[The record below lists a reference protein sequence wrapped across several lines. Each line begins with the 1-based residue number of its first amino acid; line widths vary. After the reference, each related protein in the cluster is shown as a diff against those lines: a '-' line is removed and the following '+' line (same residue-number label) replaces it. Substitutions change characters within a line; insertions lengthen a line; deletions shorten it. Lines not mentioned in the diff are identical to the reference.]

1 MTVVRNT
8 LHALALILPSICS
21 GAAMAEDA
29 PSLRIVWPQQG
40 MTVPVGND
48 AEGVIG
54 VVVESNF
61 RLAPAGS
68 CGDDPRCGHIHMK
81 IDPEGTDCDIPGRNY
96 NSMNSDFGGNLV
108 VARFG
113 HCSNRSG
120 EHVIGALLAN
130 DHHQPI
136 LVDGQ
141 PVTALV
147 QINTRAEN
155 GQH

>member
-1 MTVVRNT
+1 MTVVRKI
-8 LHALALILPSICS
+8 LRLLAVILPSIS
-21 GAAMAEDA
+21 GAAAMAEDA
-29 PSLRIVWPQQG
+29 PSLRIVWPQEG
-40 MTVPVGND
+40 MVVPIGDD

-68 CGDDPRCGHIHMK
+68 CGGDPQCGHIHMK
-81 IDPEGTDCDIPGRNY
+81 IDPEGADCDIPGRNY

-113 HCSNRSG
+113 HCSDRTG
-120 EHVIGALLAN
+120 EHVIGVLLAN

-147 QINTRAEN
+147 QINTQAEN
-155 GQH
+155 GQR